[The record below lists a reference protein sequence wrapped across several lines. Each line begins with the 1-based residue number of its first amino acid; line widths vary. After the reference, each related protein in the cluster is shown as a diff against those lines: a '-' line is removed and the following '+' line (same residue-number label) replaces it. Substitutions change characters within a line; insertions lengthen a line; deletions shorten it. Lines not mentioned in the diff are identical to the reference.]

1 MAVAVSTDMSTT
13 GTIRGTG
20 IVVRRRRVATGR
32 STTSR
37 AMRLGM
43 DGGILGMPGIAPLG
57 NIALGLSEAAVVVA
71 AAVVVGAAA
80 VVVGAAAAG
89 TR

>member
-1 MAVAVSTDMSTT
+1 MGMSTT
-13 GTIRGTG
+13 DTIRGMG

-37 AMRLGM
+37 GMRLGM
-43 DGGILGMPGIAPLG
+43 GRGILGMPGIARLG
-57 NIALGLSEAAVVVA
+57 NIALGLSVAVVA
-71 AAVVVGAAA
+71 D
-80 VVVGAAAAG
+80 VGAAAAG